1 MLQGDITKNKNAL
14 QGVQNEIENTVN
26 TGLNARSFISTML
39 AKIFVRDAQDHFLVQ
54 TTHFKQIFK
63 AVQNP
68 RGSNWS
74 DRAFPGSRPAEV
86 GPSGV

>member
-1 MLQGDITKNKNAL
+1 MLMVKCMVSISHLVL
-14 QGVQNEIENTVN
+14 QIKT
-26 TGLNARSFISTML
+26 
-39 AKIFVRDAQDHFLVQ
+39 RDAQDHFFVQ

-74 DRAFPGSRPAEV
+74 NRAFLGSRSAEV